1 MIQKFNTG
9 IARRYGIAAALLA
22 EAIWT
27 EIKENEFHGRC
38 QYDGENLDVLQ
49 PENVSDP
56 YALSDKIYG
65 QHGSCKTETGRRPY
79 KRRVE
84 QRAI

>member
-9 IARRYGIAAALLA
+9 IARRYGISAALLA

-27 EIKENEFHGRC
+27 EIKRMNFMGRC
-38 QYDGENLDVLQ
+38 HMAGKLDVLQ

-56 YALSDKIYG
+56 HALSDKIYG

>member
-27 EIKENEFHGRC
+27 EIKEHEFHGRC
-38 QYDGENLDVLQ
+38 QYDGETWMWLQ

-56 YALSDKIYG
+56 YALSDKTHG
-65 QHGSCKTETGRRPY
+65 QHGPCKAETGRRPH

-84 QRAI
+84 QRTV